1 MKQNYTLLRS
11 LDQDLF
17 SLILLLCLVK
27 CNMRFDL
34 IGFMGLKVIPSTGKV
49 ISYWQRAESF
59 KNCEA
64 VNLEI

>member
-1 MKQNYTLLRS
+1 
-11 LDQDLF
+11 
-17 SLILLLCLVK
+17 
-27 CNMRFDL
+27 MRFDL

-59 KNCEA
+59 KKCEA